1 MRPWM
6 WAGAVARDSENFEG
20 LELECDRSNEKL
32 RDVFQHFIDAGE
44 GMSSPSG
51 RGRTLLNFSA

>member
-1 MRPWM
+1 M